1 MTKFK
6 LAGVLS
12 NQLTDQPI
20 SWLTTMDLTSINEL
34 VSASVIGVTGIS
46 EINYLGFSAVPE
58 QGDQAYL
65 KLERL
70 EDLGS
75 LTFVNVTYRV
85 ALLINGETLEEL
97 NQKAF
102 QLGEKIISAYGGH
115 GGGCISGGQ
124 AKLASE
130 VVFTDP
136 IGFSEDDISSF
147 SSVLQMGIAFEITIK
162 VSRA

>member
-1 MTKFK
+1 M
-6 LAGVLS
+6 
-12 NQLTDQPI
+12 NLTE
-20 SWLTTMDLTSINEL
+20 LNNL
-34 VSASVIGVTGIS
+34 VSASVIGVTGIQ

-85 ALLINGETLEEL
+85 ALLINGETLEAL
-97 NQKAF
+97 NEKAF
-102 QLGEKIISAYGGH
+102 QLGEQIVQAYGGH
-115 GGGCISGGQ
+115 GSGCIAGGR

-130 VVFTDP
+130 IVFTDP
-136 IGFSEDDISSF
+136 IGFTEDDINSSPG
-147 SSVLQMGIAFEITIK
+147 VLQMGIAFELVIK
-162 VSRA
+162 IAR

>member
-1 MTKFK
+1 M
-6 LAGVLS
+6 
-12 NQLTDQPI
+12 NNMNLTE
-20 SWLTTMDLTSINEL
+20 LNNL
-34 VSASVIGVTGIS
+34 VSASVIGVTGIQ

-97 NQKAF
+97 NEKAF
-102 QLGEKIISAYGGH
+102 QLGEQIVQAYGGH
-115 GGGCISGGQ
+115 GSGCIASGR

-130 VVFTDP
+130 IVFTDP
-136 IGFSEDDISSF
+136 IGFSEDDISS
-147 SSVLQMGIAFEITIK
+147 SPGVLQMGIAFELVIK
-162 VSRA
+162 IAR